1 MFKTNFSER
10 DINTQLPLGRYKSR
24 VDPFA
29 VVFTN
34 KCSYCNTGTL
44 RILIDILDPK
54 GVPTDNAWLSFQH
67 LSIFQWGAFLTKVC
81 MLNTQQDQ

>member
-1 MFKTNFSER
+1 MLKTDR
-10 DINTQLPLGRYKSR
+10 DINTHLPLGRYQSR

-54 GVPTDNAWLSFQH
+54 GVPTDNA
-67 LSIFQWGAFLTKVC
+67 
-81 MLNTQQDQ
+81 